1 MNEVANNTKTYVEGY
16 DKNGVVFP
24 LRVFSENETANFRK
38 EFELIETVFG
48 GNLRYA
54 RNLHFY
60 TQWAYN
66 LCLRPE
72 ILDYVAP
79 ILGSELAVLATL
91 MLTKYPRTSDYIGWH
106 QDGLAKNNWGGEEH
120 SLTVWLA
127 LTESNKQN
135 GCMQVV
141 AGTHKNSKFEHVD
154 AADKNNILYNY
165 GPEIV
170 MAVDE
175 EQALNL
181 ELKPGEISIHHQN
194 IIHGSKPNTSDIK
207 RTGFAIRYIKPQF
220 GVNMDLVYA
229 RGKKRYQHNN
239 HINAPEE
246 FKDKNNHAAYK
257 AFLEKRIINK

>member
-1 MNEVANNTKTYVEGY
+1 MEQITSDIISSRYHE
-16 DKNGVVFP
+16 NGVVFP
-24 LRVFSENETANFRK
+24 FRVLSENEAADFRK
-38 EFELIETVFG
+38 EFESIENVFG
-48 GNLRYA
+48 CNLRYA
-54 RNLHFY
+54 RNLHLY
-60 TQWAYN
+60 TGWAYD

-72 ILDYVAP
+72 ILDLVAV
-79 ILGSELAVLATL
+79 ILGSEIAVLATL
-91 MLTKYPRTSDYIGWH
+91 MLTKYPKTSDYIAWH

-135 GCMQVV
+135 GCMQVI

-154 AADKNNILYNY
+154 ASDKNNILYSY

-175 EQALNL
+175 DQALDL

-194 IIHGSKPNTSDIK
+194 IIHGSKANTSDLK
-207 RTGFAIRYIKPQF
+207 RMGFAIRYIKPQF
-220 GVNMDLVYA
+220 AVDMDIVYA
-229 RGKKRYQHNN
+229 RGKQKYHHNR
-239 HINAPEE
+239 HIEQPKE
-246 FKDKNNHAAYK
+246 FDDKNNHTAYK